1 MRAYVAKP
9 ARGPR
14 GLFIVG
20 SAELPQI
27 LGLILIATGLGWLS
41 FLWPSLVNGL
51 SPVVER
57 FGFLAKL
64 LLMF

>member
-1 MRAYVAKP
+1 MTGYGARP

-14 GLFIVG
+14 GLSIVG
-20 SAELPQI
+20 SAEPPQI
-27 LGLILIATGLGWLS
+27 LGFILIATGLGWLS
-41 FLWPSLVNGL
+41 LLWPSFADRL